1 MNLTRV
7 GELKTACVD
16 LFLAPHHGKFA
27 WVVTRRGLI
36 GFNPATGSN
45 ENDHDRML

>member
-7 GELKTACVD
+7 GELKTAWVD
-16 LFLAPHHGKFA
+16 LFLAPHYGKFA